1 MKKWILM
8 SVLVGILTAG
18 AGCNIGGEQSSS
30 SVKTPPTSESSAIV
44 SLEETSIDSI
54 ENSVENSAES
64 SVETSVEGSDS
75 VLENSSEETPEI
87 QYYTVTFD
95 TDGGNEIAPVQ
106 VKEGDKVTMPEPPK
120 KSSMEAEYEFIGW
133 YYGETEW
140 DFENGTVTQDMVL
153 TAKWKTLELYT
164 PPFLPKD

>member
-18 AGCNIGGEQSSS
+18 AGCNVGGEQSSS
-30 SVKTPPTSESSAIV
+30 SVKTPPASESSAIV
-44 SLEETSIDSI
+44 SSEETSID
-54 ENSVENSAES
+54 SVENSAES
-64 SVETSVEGSDS
+64 SESVS
-75 VLENSSEETPEI
+75 ENSSEETPEI
-87 QYYTVTFD
+87 QYYTVRFD
-95 TDGGNEIAPVQ
+95 TDGGSEVAPIQ
-106 VKEGDKVTMPEPPK
+106 VKEGDKVAMPEPPQ

-153 TAKWKTLELYT
+153 TAKWKTLESYT